1 MSLRINT
8 NLASI
13 NAQRNLDTQQKRNSH
28 AMKALSSG
36 SRITQAAD
44 DAAGM
49 AISERLKSDI
59 AGMKMAR
66 HNAENAVSFI
76 QVGEGGLNE
85 INNILVRL
93 RELGV
98 QSASDTIG
106 DQEREFLDMEAQQLL
121 QEVDRIAQTTKF
133 GDKMLLDG
141 SMDEMEFQVGTD
153 SSDNSI
159 VRFTSDANASADALG
174 VDGLEFGDKGD
185 ARDALDLIDEAI
197 VKVGGMRANYGALQN
212 RLETAIRNIDTSHE
226 SLSAANSRIRDADIA
241 HESAELVS
249 SQILQQAS
257 VGMLAQANQSTAAAL
272 QLLG

>member
-13 NAQRNLDTQQKRNSH
+13 NAQRNLETQQKRNTH

-44 DAAGM
+44 DAAGL
-49 AISERLKSDI
+49 AISEKLRADI
-59 AGMKMAR
+59 NGMQMAR
-66 HNAENAVSFI
+66 KNAENAVSFI

-85 INNILVRL
+85 VNNILVRL

-98 QSASDTIG
+98 QGASDTVG
-106 DQEREFLDMEAQQLL
+106 DQEREFLNMEAQALME
-121 QEVDRIAQTTKF
+121 EVDRIAHTTKF
-133 GDKMLLDG
+133 GDKNLLDG
-141 SMDEMEFQVGTD
+141 SMTEMEFQVGVN
-153 SSDNSI
+153 SDENSTI
-159 VRFTSDANASADALG
+159 QFTTDANATTSNLG
-174 VDGLEFGDKGD
+174 ISGLQFDSKSG
-185 ARDALDLIDEAI
+185 ARDTLDLIDEAI

-212 RLETAIRNIDTSHE
+212 RLDSTVRTIDVQSE

-241 HESAELVS
+241 HESAELTS

-257 VGMLAQANQSTAAAL
+257 VGMLAQANQAPAAVL

>member
-13 NAQRNLDTQQKRNSH
+13 NAQRNLDTQQKRNTH

-36 SRITQAAD
+36 SRITQASD

-49 AISERLKSDI
+49 AISERLRADI
-59 AGMKMAR
+59 SGMNMAR
-66 HNAENAVSFI
+66 QNAENAVSFI

-85 INNILVRL
+85 VNNILVRL
-93 RELGV
+93 RELGI

-106 DQEREFLDMEAQQLL
+106 DEEREFIDVEAQHLL
-121 QEVDRIAQTTKF
+121 EEVDRISKTTKF
-133 GDKMLLDG
+133 GNKNLLDG
-141 SMDEMEFQVGTD
+141 STDELEFQIGLGSD
-153 SSDNSI
+153 ENSSI
-159 VRFTSDANASADALG
+159 RFQMKADATTSNLG
-174 VDGLEFGDKGD
+174 IDGLDLQSKGD
-185 ARDALDLIDEAI
+185 ARDALDSLDQAI
-197 VKVGGMRANYGALQN
+197 VKVGGMRANFGAFQN
-212 RLETAIRNIDTSHE
+212 RINSSISNIDVQTE

-241 HESAELVS
+241 HETAELAS

-257 VGMLAQANQSTAAAL
+257 IGMLAQANNSTSAAL

>member
-13 NAQRNLDTQQKRNSH
+13 NAQRNLGIQQKRNTH

-44 DAAGM
+44 DAAGL
-49 AISERLKSDI
+49 AISEKLRADI
-59 AGMKMAR
+59 SGMKQAR
-66 HNAENAVSFI
+66 QNAENAVSFI

-85 INNILVRL
+85 TNNLLIRL

-98 QSASDTIG
+98 QAASDTIG
-106 DQEREFLDMEAQQLL
+106 DQEREFLDLEAQQLI
-121 QEVDRIAQTTKF
+121 QELDRISETTQF
-133 GDKMLLDG
+133 GDKKLLDG
-141 SMDEMEFQVGTD
+141 SMEELEFQVGVTGED
-153 SSDNSI
+153 SSI
-159 VRFTSDANASADALG
+159 VRFNIDANASSDSLG
-174 VDGLEFGDKGD
+174 VDGLEFDSKGS
-185 ARDALDLIDEAI
+185 ARDALDIVDEAI
-197 VKVGGMRANYGALQN
+197 VKVGGMRANFGALQN
-212 RLETAIRNIDTSHE
+212 RMSSTISNIDTANE
-226 SLSAANSRIRDADIA
+226 SLSAARSRISDADIA

-272 QLLG
+272 SLIG